1 MHLVLGM
8 FSNFLFICSAGKAR
22 NKSRCFRL
30 VLWFQHGSRRQISSN
45 LSAPWMRNLSSSQQ
59 VADKSF
65 KKKASCRQP
74 DRYQLQRKWT
84 STINRSPCDCTA
96 IDYLED

>member
-30 VLWFQHGSRRQISSN
+30 VLWFQHGSRRQVTTSFFFKYVTHNLHNIIFIPLRHMNIFSSI
-45 LSAPWMRNLSSSQQ
+45 Q
-59 VADKSF
+59 K
-65 KKKASCRQP
+65 
-74 DRYQLQRKWT
+74 
-84 STINRSPCDCTA
+84 
-96 IDYLED
+96 